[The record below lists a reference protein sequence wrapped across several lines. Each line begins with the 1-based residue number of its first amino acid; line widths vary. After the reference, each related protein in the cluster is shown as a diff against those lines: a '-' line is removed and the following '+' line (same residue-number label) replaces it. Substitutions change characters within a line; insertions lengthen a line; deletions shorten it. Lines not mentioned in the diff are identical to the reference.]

1 MPRKK
6 KNNIIESADISEA
19 LDAYNN
25 ERLVSNHDKKQ
36 LAELSKKKK
45 DPKDEFFD
53 LIGYTEGSVKS
64 ISNLSSNNWPKVVK
78 GSHLT
83 VTTYE
88 NGKTELVWDDEALTR
103 DVQKALTDYENSV
116 KVNTVKT
123 TKRKKKNEA

>member
-6 KNNIIESADISEA
+6 KTEEQIIKE
-19 LDAYNN
+19 
-25 ERLVSNHDKKQ
+25 VSK
-36 LAELSKKKK
+36 LIAEETLQATDVPKKKK
-45 DPKDEFFD
+45 
-53 LIGYTEGSVKS
+53 VKEV
-64 ISNLSSNNWPKVVK
+64 WPKVVK

-83 VTTYE
+83 VITHE
-88 NGKTELVWDDEALTR
+88 NGKTELEWDDDALTK

>member
-1 MPRKK
+1 MARKK
-6 KNNIIESADISEA
+6 KELMVDGHGDVHEVIKEVSKLIAEETLQATESP
-19 LDAYNN
+19 
-25 ERLVSNHDKKQ
+25 
-36 LAELSKKKK
+36 KKKK
-45 DPKDEFFD
+45 AKE
-53 LIGYTEGSVKS
+53 V
-64 ISNLSSNNWPKVVK
+64 WPKVVV

-88 NGKTELVWDDEALTR
+88 NGKTELVWDDAALTR